1 MYLNRI
7 QSYTEKL
14 ERRAHTTTNRICW
27 MLNDNG
33 RSSSPILALQDWLG
47 DFSYKK
53 NKALLTELL
62 ALTPNDILL
71 DIGGGTGMIV
81 DQILA
86 ETSCKAYIVEVEQK
100 KLLYAAKKRRNINL
114 VNASVDFIP
123 FLYEYFSKVMSI
135 VAFHHFHDQDSALEE
150 IKRVLKPGG
159 LVILNEIDPSTLKG
173 KVTSFAENTL
183 KKMNCKYYSP
193 SQLHEKVKAHA
204 YQEISITHAPIGYF
218 LCARKPI

>member
-1 MYLNRI
+1 
-7 QSYTEKL
+7 
-14 ERRAHTTTNRICW
+14 

-33 RSSSPILALQDWLG
+33 SINPLLALQDWL
-47 DFSYKK
+47 DDLSYKK

-62 ALTPNDILL
+62 ALTPTDILL

-86 ETSCKAYIVEVEQK
+86 KTSCEGYIVELEQK
-100 KLLYAAKKRRNINL
+100 KLLYAAKKRKNINL
-114 VNASVDFIP
+114 VNASADFIP
-123 FLYEYFSKVMSI
+123 FQYEYFSKVISI
-135 VAFHHFHDQDSALEE
+135 VAFHHFSDQDSALEE

-159 LVILNEIDPSTLKG
+159 SLILNEIDPSTFKG
-173 KVTSFAENTL
+173 KIVSFGENTL
-183 KKMNCKYYSP
+183 KKMKCKYYSP

-218 LCARKPI
+218 LSARKPV

>member
-1 MYLNRI
+1 
-7 QSYTEKL
+7 
-14 ERRAHTTTNRICW
+14 

-33 RSSSPILALQDWLG
+33 SINPLLALQDWL
-47 DFSYKK
+47 DDLSYKK

-62 ALTPNDILL
+62 ALTPTDILL

-86 ETSCKAYIVEVEQK
+86 KTSCEGYIVELEQK
-100 KLLYAAKKRRNINL
+100 KLLYAAKKRKNINL
-114 VNASVDFIP
+114 VNASADFIP
-123 FLYEYFSKVMSI
+123 FQYEYFSKVISI
-135 VAFHHFHDQDSALEE
+135 VAFHHFSDQDSALGE

-159 LVILNEIDPSTLKG
+159 SLILNEIDPSTFKG
-173 KVTSFAENTL
+173 KIVSFGENTL

-218 LCARKPI
+218 LSARKPV

>member
-1 MYLNRI
+1 
-7 QSYTEKL
+7 
-14 ERRAHTTTNRICW
+14 

-33 RSSSPILALQDWLG
+33 SINPLLALQDWL
-47 DFSYKK
+47 DDLSYKK

-62 ALTPNDILL
+62 ALTPTDILL

-86 ETSCKAYIVEVEQK
+86 KTSCEGYIVELEQK
-100 KLLYAAKKRRNINL
+100 KLLYAAKKRKNINL
-114 VNASVDFIP
+114 VNASADFIP
-123 FLYEYFSKVMSI
+123 FQYEYFSKVISI
-135 VAFHHFHDQDSALEE
+135 VAFHHFSDQDSALEE

-159 LVILNEIDPSTLKG
+159 SLILNEIDPSTFKG
-173 KVTSFAENTL
+173 KIVSFGENTL

-204 YQEISITHAPIGYF
+204 YQEVSITHEPIGYF
-218 LCARKPI
+218 LSARKPV

>member
-1 MYLNRI
+1 
-7 QSYTEKL
+7 
-14 ERRAHTTTNRICW
+14 

-33 RSSSPILALQDWLG
+33 SINPLLALQDWL
-47 DFSYKK
+47 DDLSYKK

-62 ALTPNDILL
+62 ALTPTDILL

-86 ETSCKAYIVEVEQK
+86 KTSCEGYIVELEQK
-100 KLLYAAKKRRNINL
+100 KLLYAAKKRKNINL
-114 VNASVDFIP
+114 VNASADFIP
-123 FLYEYFSKVMSI
+123 FQYEYFSKVISI
-135 VAFHHFHDQDSALEE
+135 VAFHHFSDQDSALEE

-159 LVILNEIDPSTLKG
+159 SLILNEIDPSTFKG
-173 KVTSFAENTL
+173 KIVSFGENTL

-218 LCARKPI
+218 LSARKPV

>member
-1 MYLNRI
+1 
-7 QSYTEKL
+7 
-14 ERRAHTTTNRICW
+14 

-33 RSSSPILALQDWLG
+33 SINPLLALQDWL
-47 DFSYKK
+47 DDLSYKK

-62 ALTPNDILL
+62 ALTPTDILL

-86 ETSCKAYIVEVEQK
+86 KTSCEGYIVELEQK
-100 KLLYAAKKRRNINL
+100 KLLYAAKKRKNINL
-114 VNASVDFIP
+114 VNASADFIP
-123 FLYEYFSKVMSI
+123 FQYEYFSKVISI
-135 VAFHHFHDQDSALEE
+135 VAFHHFSDQNSALEE

-159 LVILNEIDPSTLKG
+159 SLILNEIDPSTFKG
-173 KVTSFAENTL
+173 KIVSFGENTL

-218 LCARKPI
+218 LSARKPV